1 MKKLSEKTPLKVYI
15 LLCAVVL
22 CIGIAFVTYSAI
34 QSRREAEEREALYAT
49 LKLAIGEDCNIVDQH
64 DETRLINGQDQHF
77 MVYETDKGTAIQSTD
92 LHGFKGP
99 LSVLVGFNDNGDILG
114 YTILESHETP
124 EYGAAADKW
133 FQTTEKGGKG
143 GKACIIG
150 LTPQSTNLKVTEDGG
165 DVDAITGSTITS
177 RAFLRAVQQAY
188 YTYMGKGADAS
199 TGATMQEH
207 QEE

>member
-1 MKKLSEKTPLKVYI
+1 MKKLSKKSPKVTKIILYVAVICLIVNTIAYI
-15 LLCAVVL
+15 
-22 CIGIAFVTYSAI
+22 TYSVI

-49 LKLAIGEDCNIVDQH
+49 LKQAIGEDCNIVDQH
-64 DETRLINGQDQHF
+64 DETRLINGRDQHF

-92 LHGFKGP
+92 PNGFKGP
-99 LSVLVGFNDNGDILG
+99 LSILVGFSDNGDILG

-133 FQTTEKGGKG
+133 FQTTENGGKG

-150 LTPQSTNLKVTEDGG
+150 LNPQSTNLKVSEDGG

-177 RAFLRAVQQAY
+177 RAFLRAIQQAY

-199 TGATMQEH
+199 TGASKQEY
-207 QEE
+207 